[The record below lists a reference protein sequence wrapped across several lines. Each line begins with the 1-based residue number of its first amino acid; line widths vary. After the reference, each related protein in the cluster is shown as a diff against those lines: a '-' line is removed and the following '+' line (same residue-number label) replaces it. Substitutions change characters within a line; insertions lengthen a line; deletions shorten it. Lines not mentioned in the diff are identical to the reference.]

1 MLACF
6 VPKTGAEILQTLQI
20 CPSRIFTPG
29 EIGFRPLA
37 GAQALK
43 ASPANRAWPR
53 HRCDLCYSALLLEDP
68 RPTVVSPCR
77 GYPHAINSPTA
88 RAMNLTVD
96 ELADASRVD
105 TRWPVEHPRCD
116 ACESE
121 NGEGVLVVQS
131 LDVCSTRWLI
141 TDAQA

>member
-6 VPKTGAEILQTLQI
+6 VPKTGANASNLSEPDFYTHQVSQVRSDFALWQ
-20 CPSRIFTPG
+20 G
-29 EIGFRPLA
+29 
-37 GAQALK
+37 LK

-53 HRCDLCYSALLLEDP
+53 HRCDLCSSALLLEDP

-141 TDAQA
+141 TDPQA